1 MADLSKRYGNLKDG
15 VNDIK
20 KHKWFDGF
28 RWEDLIDK
36 KMKPIYVPMLKHAGD
51 HTKF

>member
-20 KHKWFDGF
+20 KHKWFEGF
-28 RWEDLIDK
+28 RWEDL
-36 KMKPIYVPMLKHAGD
+36 L
-51 HTKF
+51 